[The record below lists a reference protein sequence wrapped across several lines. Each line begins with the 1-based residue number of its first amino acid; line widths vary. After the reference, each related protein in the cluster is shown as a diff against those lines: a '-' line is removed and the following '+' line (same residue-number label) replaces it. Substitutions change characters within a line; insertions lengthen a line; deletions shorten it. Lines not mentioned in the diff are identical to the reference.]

1 MDSEKNVVVDILEL
15 FTEKQKYDK
24 KINNTMFNFLTRA
37 PELVD
42 LSDDIYQIEHSII
55 LNKISLK
62 DYILSSELC
71 KMLKENNIKDYSTE
85 ILKKYMVQ
93 YENKSSINIYPYK
106 LALELYEE
114 LEELENIESIKI
126 TYEMD
131 KLGDYIEIKNI
142 VNLSKKEYQNFYDT
156 LVKKIRIEFL
166 NNNLIDDKI
175 YNYIIQILNDIFN
188 YYLYGS
194 KEIPI
199 INEN

>member
-24 KINNTMFNFLTRA
+24 KFNNTMFNFLTRA

-175 YNYIIQILNDIFN
+175 YNYIIQMSL
-188 YYLYGS
+188 
-194 KEIPI
+194 
-199 INEN
+199 